1 LRTVFSP
8 SIDRVIELQAWRLRE
23 LLKWREYIKILI
35 EAVKEVFDK
44 DAEVYIFGSAA
55 ENRLTVD
62 SDIDVAIVVKEVP
75 RSGIERAELLDKLWR
90 AMEARGVPW
99 WYPFE
104 IHIMTKEELSLL
116 REAKFIKML

>member
-1 LRTVFSP
+1 LRTVSSP

-44 DAEVYIFGSAA
+44 DVEVYIFGSAA

>member
-1 LRTVFSP
+1 VSSP
-8 SIDRVIELQAWRLRE
+8 SIDKVIELQAWRLRE

-35 EAVKEVFDK
+35 EAVKEVFGK
-44 DAEVYIFGSAA
+44 DVEVYIFGSAA

-75 RSGIERAELLDKLWR
+75 KSGIERAELLDKLWR

>member
-1 LRTVFSP
+1 MRTVSSP
-8 SIDRVIELQAWRLRE
+8 SIDKVIELQAWRLRE

-35 EAVKEVFDK
+35 EAVKEVFGK
-44 DAEVYIFGSAA
+44 DVEVYIFGSAA

-75 RSGIERAELLDKLWR
+75 KSGIERAELLDKLWR